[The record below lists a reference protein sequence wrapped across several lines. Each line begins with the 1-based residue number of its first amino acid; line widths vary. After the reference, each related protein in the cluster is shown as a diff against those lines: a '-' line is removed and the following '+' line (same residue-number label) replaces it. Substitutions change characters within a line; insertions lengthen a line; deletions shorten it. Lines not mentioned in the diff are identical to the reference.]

1 MRVSL
6 SENISKILCLEP
18 NLCMGSTVVCTT
30 RTDIVFFVSIASFPH
45 LFPSKAAYM
54 SGDKLVLYVWITTHG
69 NSVLTCWY
77 RTDKLP
83 VVLQAWKGPLEKGS
97 RCWNFSHSR
106 SSACSFLKTNQNK
119 VLNDEAKPKPLAQEL
134 IGQCGSFESDRDGF
148 HSNATKTYQV
158 FPNLPAGASICNLDI
173 GEICWYWWICWWF
186 WTCCVLVSPT
196 LDNPTWLSYF
206 GNPQRIGRYATT
218 PMASYPASQQ
228 LRSQEIHGKL
238 DGIHIFHHF
247 SPCFIWG
254 NTWKCSTNLDGICKA
269 THAL

>member
-30 RTDIVFFVSIASFPH
+30 RTDIVFFCVYCQLPTSISLQSGLHVGGQIGTVCMDHNPWQFSAHLLVQDWQAASR
-45 LFPSKAAYM
+45 SAGM
-54 SGDKLVLYVWITTHG
+54 E
-69 NSVLTCWY
+69 
-77 RTDKLP
+77 R
-83 VVLQAWKGPLEKGS
+83 PLEKGS

-173 GEICWYWWICWWF
+173 GEICWYWWICWWL

-206 GNPQRIGRYATT
+206 GI
-218 PMASYPASQQ
+218 
-228 LRSQEIHGKL
+228 RSE
-238 DGIHIFHHF
+238 
-247 SPCFIWG
+247 
-254 NTWKCSTNLDGICKA
+254 
-269 THAL
+269 